1 MSKYRTFM
9 VFHFSPKT
17 VNHSKQKMCLDF
29 RKPKASAIDE
39 YKTRCQAL
47 KEQTN
52 YVEPPKLTE
61 KLRSKAS
68 LAAGNDIVREINQIQ
83 ESKYA
88 RTLRR
93 DLLGVSG
100 TDMNN
105 SVRQRV
111 KNNTTGSGEDMN
123 EAMKHHAN
131 IQEKIAEEMLALTRN
146 LKEQTEIANRI
157 IRKDTDV

>member
-1 MSKYRTFM
+1 MKSEKL
-9 VFHFSPKT
+9 KT
-17 VNHSKQKMCLDF
+17 CEHF

-52 YVEPPKLTE
+52 YVEPPKLAD
-61 KLRSKAS
+61 KLKMKSS
-68 LAAGNDIVREINQIQ
+68 LDAGNDIVREMNQIQ
-83 ESKYA
+83 DSKYVKS
-88 RTLRR
+88 LRR

-100 TDMNN
+100 NDPNN

-111 KNNTTGSGEDMN
+111 KGNTTGSGGDMN

-131 IQEKIAEEMLALTRN
+131 VQEKIAEEMLTLTRN

-157 IRKDTDV
+157 IRKDTDVRISIVI